1 MTIIYITENNCECY
15 GVSFE
20 NNGYVKVQKFEDISK
35 DKNTIYSVKPMEIF
49 LGKSQICNM
58 TEFSG
63 ARDRKVFDGNTILLK
78 VNEENNKNTYVYIGG
93 DMVCSFLTN
102 DNIYKYISNMGNN
115 LTPYSIAIGWENI
128 YYLTPYFRFIKKE
141 NIDVGDIDKLFV
153 IDYDDITSRE
163 KIEISKIH
171 SNYDHISTDDHDD
184 N

>member
-15 GVSFE
+15 GVSFK

-63 ARDRKVFDGNTILLK
+63 ARDKKVFDGNTILLK

-115 LTPYSIAIGWENI
+115 LTPYSIAIGLENF
-128 YYLTPYFRFIKKE
+128 YYLTPYFRIIKKE
-141 NIDVGDIDKLFV
+141 NIDVDDIDKLFV

-163 KIEISKIH
+163 NIEISKIR
-171 SNYDHISTDDHDD
+171 STYDHISTDDHDD